1 VRPTLRP
8 VTAAFIAFGSFAGAW
23 AVAAVDI
30 ERAFGLSDAQL
41 GFLLAAG
48 IIAATAIAAIG
59 GALVDRFGAGFALTR
74 SLVIWGALLAAEA
87 FAPGLGVFA
96 PAFILAMAAGGAVD
110 VVMNVIAADALA
122 AEPGRLVRFHGL
134 FNGAAV
140 LGAAT
145 TGIAL
150 RVGASWRVVWIAIA
164 IAGIAIGV
172 VSRRAHVPEPPKHTV
187 PSMWR
192 AVADL
197 RHEGLIA
204 LATVFG
210 VAAMV
215 EGGVA
220 TWGIL
225 YLRAHLGVGVLAG
238 VSAYVVGET
247 LATIAR
253 VAGGP
258 FLGRVGTRRAVGI
271 GGVLAAVGIA
281 TEALSANV
289 PLAATGLAAAA
300 VGISVV
306 WPLLI
311 ADVNNE
317 APHPAIAI
325 GGVTACGYLG
335 MVAGPPIVGVLS
347 GVFSPRVGLLFL
359 AGAALFVAIMP
370 TRIRPRVAADA
381 G

>member
-1 VRPTLRP
+1 VRVTLKP
-8 VTAAFIAFGSFAGAW
+8 VAAAFVVFGAFAGAW
-23 AVAAVDI
+23 SVAAVDI
-30 ERAFGLSDAQL
+30 ERTFHLSDAQL
-41 GFLLAAG
+41 GFVLAAG
-48 IIAATAIAAIG
+48 ILASTVMAAIS
-59 GALVDRFGAGFALTR
+59 GALVDRFGAGVALTR
-74 SLVIWGALLAAEA
+74 ALIAWGALIVVEA
-87 FAPGLGVFA
+87 FAPHIGIFA
-96 PAFILAMAAGGAVD
+96 TAFVIGMAAGGAVD
-110 VVMNVIAADALA
+110 VVMNIIAADALA
-122 AEPGRLVRFHGL
+122 PEPGKLVRFHGL

-140 LGAAT
+140 VGAAIT
-145 TGIAL
+145 AVVL
-150 RVGASWRVVWIAIA
+150 DVGASWRIIWFATAV
-164 IAGIAIGV
+164 IAIGIGV
-172 VSRRAHVPEPPKHTV
+172 VTRRSPVPEPPKHTV

-192 AVADL
+192 AVTDL
-197 RHEGLIA
+197 RHEGLVR
-204 LATVFG
+204 LAAVFG

-225 YLRAHLGVGVLAG
+225 YLRKHLGVGVLAG

-258 FLGRVGTRRAVGI
+258 MLQRVGSRRAIAI
-271 GGVLAAVGIA
+271 GGALAAAGLTA
-281 TEALSANV
+281 EALSSNV
-289 PLAATGLAAAA
+289 AVAAIGLGAAA

-347 GVFSPRVGLLFL
+347 GMFSPRVGLLFL
-359 AGAALFVAIMP
+359 AAGAIFVVLVP
-370 TRIRPRVAADA
+370 TQIRVSKVEA
-381 G
+381 